1 MTEKVAVKNLYKI
14 FGPNPE
20 RAFKLLEDGSDKDDI
35 HQKTGLTVGVQDA
48 NFSVESGEIFVVMGL
63 SGSGKSTLVRM
74 LNRLIEPTRG
84 EVFVD
89 GENVTKM
96 GQKQLMELRRHTMSM
111 VFQTFALM
119 PHMSVLDNAAY
130 GLNVAGVPK
139 AKRDERALAA
149 LQQVGLDAYAGSYP
163 EELSGGMQQRVGLA
177 RALTQDPSILLMDE
191 AFSALDPLIRSE
203 MQDELLKLQE
213 QTERTVIFI
222 SHDLH
227 EAIRIGDRIAIMEG
241 GRIVQIG
248 TPDDILKNPADQYVR
263 AFFRGVDPTTVFSV
277 GDVARE
283 NQVTILRHNYAGP
296 RATLERLQDED
307 REFAYVLTRDRK
319 FQGVVSIDSLREAIE
334 NGTKEIGGIFM
345 TEIRPVSADTPLQ
358 EALTVVRQYPC
369 PVPVVDENNV
379 YIGVVSKN
387 RFLRTIEHGM
397 AQSEEAIKAARTAA

>member
-1 MTEKVAVKNLYKI
+1 
-14 FGPNPE
+14 
-20 RAFKLLEDGSDKDDI
+20 
-35 HQKTGLTVGVQDA
+35 
-48 NFSVESGEIFVVMGL
+48 
-63 SGSGKSTLVRM
+63 
-74 LNRLIEPTRG
+74 
-84 EVFVD
+84 
-89 GENVTKM
+89 
-96 GQKQLMELRRHTMSM
+96 MELRRHTMSM

-119 PHMSVLDNAAY
+119 PHLNILDNAAY
-130 GLNVAGVPK
+130 GLNVAGVSK

-149 LQQVGLDAYAGSYP
+149 LQQVGLDAYAESFP

-203 MQDELLKLQE
+203 MQDELLSLQE

-248 TPDDILKNPADQYVR
+248 TPDDILKNPADQYVQ

-277 GDVARE
+277 GDVARK

-319 FQGVVSIDSLREAIE
+319 FQGVVTIDSLREAIE
-334 NGTKEIGGIFM
+334 NDTKDIGGIFM
-345 TEIRPVSADTPLQ
+345 PEIRPVPADTPLQ
-358 EALTVVRQYPC
+358 EVLTVVRQYPC
-369 PVPVVDENNV
+369 PVPVVDENNT

-387 RFLRTIEHGM
+387 RFLRTIEHGL
-397 AQSEEAIKAARTAA
+397 AQSEEAIKAAQTAA

>member
-1 MTEKVAVKNLYKI
+1 M
-14 FGPNPE
+14 
-20 RAFKLLEDGSDKDDI
+20 LENGSGKDDI
-35 HQKTGLTVGVQDA
+35 HQKTGLTVGVHDA
-48 NFSVESGEIFVVMGL
+48 DFSVESGEIFVVMGL

-119 PHMSVLDNAAY
+119 PHLNILDNAAY
-130 GLNVAGVPK
+130 GLNVAGVSK

-149 LQQVGLDAYAGSYP
+149 LQQVGLDAYAESFP

-248 TPDDILKNPADQYVR
+248 TPDDILKNPADQYVQ

-277 GDVARE
+277 GDVARK

-319 FQGVVSIDSLREAIE
+319 FQGVVTIDSLREAIE
-334 NGTKEIGGIFM
+334 NDTKDIGGIFM
-345 TEIRPVSADTPLQ
+345 PEIRPVPADTPLQ
-358 EALTVVRQYPC
+358 EVLTVVRQYPC
-369 PVPVVDENNV
+369 PVPVVDENNT

-387 RFLRTIEHGM
+387 RFLRTIEHGL
-397 AQSEEAIKAARTAA
+397 AQSEEAIKAAQTAA